1 MSLRKSLLSFALLL
15 GISLAASAQIKPV
28 EDFLK
33 ANKDLSKYFIY
44 QSTLRMLNQDGDPD
58 FNRLIKDIRKI
69 NVYIAMEE
77 GVAVSKQSHQ
87 KMLDDLTAVKFETLV
102 SAKMDGALI
111 NLMSKE
117 EGDRAYYVLAAS
129 EEANFA
135 LLEMDG
141 RLDLRY
147 LQSLEKFD
155 FNKLRKLVGQD
166 VNSDSTEEH

>member
-1 MSLRKSLLSFALLL
+1 
-15 GISLAASAQIKPV
+15 
-28 EDFLK
+28 
-33 ANKDLSKYFIY
+33 
-44 QSTLRMLNQDGDPD
+44 
-58 FNRLIKDIRKI
+58 
-69 NVYIAMEE
+69 MEE

-87 KMLDDLTAVKFETLV
+87 KMLADLTAAQFETLV

-117 EGDRAYYVLAAS
+117 EGDKAYYVLAAS
-129 EEANFA
+129 EESNFA

-155 FNKLRKLVGQD
+155 FNKLRKIVGQE
-166 VNSDSTEEH
+166 VNGESTEEH